1 MLDREI
7 FNCKRGLR
15 MRLTPSGPRVA
26 TRYYGLFLRNLDP
39 GERGQI
45 RSPHGLS
52 AEARPS

>member
-1 MLDREI
+1 LQEGIADAADAVRAE
-7 FNCKRGLR
+7 GYYAV
-15 MRLTPSGPRVA
+15 T